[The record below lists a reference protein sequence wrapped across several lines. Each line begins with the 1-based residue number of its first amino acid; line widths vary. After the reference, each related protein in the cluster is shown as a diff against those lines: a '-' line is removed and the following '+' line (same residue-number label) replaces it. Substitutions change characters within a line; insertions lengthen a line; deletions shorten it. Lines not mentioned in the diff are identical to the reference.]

1 MDELV
6 DLSAQLADR
15 KPATF
20 DLPDELIEELTPEER
35 KKRQQLLK
43 DPRIREQFMQIY
55 NAIDAEY
62 EHILTDNTSISQE
75 ITDWAHS
82 LLAETRY
89 ILMNYQVE
97 HLARAEWNVEQV
109 RARLDRAEE
118 SARQGRLW
126 SKWIALWSIAWFF
139 IFVFFIFNPD
149 SLLGLLKSQ
158 GAISNLLVP
167 DIFLRSLFFGGIGGV
182 TAAFYYLLK
191 YITRR
196 EFDPEFNVSYFGKPF
211 MGMIIATL
219 VYMIVFVIMR
229 LLRIIPGSLD
239 VSGTEAANLTYFMAL
254 SWVLSLAAGFKENV
268 AFELLDKVMS
278 FVLGKPKK
286 KEEEKTTPPPP
297 GPFD

>member
-1 MDELV
+1 MDELLG
-6 DLSAQLADR
+6 LSAQLENR

-20 DLPDELIEELTPEER
+20 DLPDELIEELSPEER

-118 SARQGRLW
+118 SARQGQLW
-126 SKWIALWSIAWFF
+126 SKWIALWSIVWFF

-149 SLLGLLKSQ
+149 SLLTLLQSQ

-219 VYMIVFVIMR
+219 VYMIVFVVMR

-239 VSGTEAANLTYFMAL
+239 VSGSEAANLTYFMAL

-286 KEEEKTTPPPP
+286 KEEKEEVTPPP